1 MKIALDLVREDTPG
15 PKWRGLYRCFWPAY
29 ESWYYGEESG
39 ERPPRVVAE
48 QSLRRHMP
56 ELMPTYRR
64 LVDLAGGGPQAA
76 RFLTLY
82 GPAPYL
88 SGCSQAVWT
97 RGEPA
102 LVRNYDYSPRL
113 WEAVLLATAWGDRR
127 VLAMSDCL
135 WGVLDGVN
143 DSGLAVSL
151 AFGGR
156 KVVGDGFGSPLILRY
171 VLETCDDAAAA
182 RRALGRMSTHMA
194 YNITVLDAGGDHFT
208 AFLAP
213 DREAQIT
220 TQPFATNHQEGPGWD
235 SYIAAT
241 GSVER
246 EALLARHLEGPDTSL
261 EELVALFLR
270 PPLLGSQ
277 YQRAMG
283 TLYTAVY
290 YPLRGQVELRWPNLT
305 VRRSLEDFEESEV
318 VVDLAGV
325 GEGEVVLSPPRPS

>member
-1 MKIALDLVREDTPG
+1 VKIALDLIKEDTPG
-15 PKWRGLYRCFWPAY
+15 PKWRGLYQRFWPAY
-29 ESWYYGEESG
+29 KRWYYADESG

-48 QSLRRHMP
+48 QSLRQHMP

-64 LVDLAGGGPQAA
+64 LLDLAGGGPQEAG
-76 RFLTLY
+76 FLTLY

-113 WEAVLLATAWGDRR
+113 WEAVLLATRWGDRR

-135 WGVLDGVN
+135 WGALDGVN

-156 KVVGDGFGSPLILRY
+156 TVVGDGFGSPLILRY
-171 VLETCDDAAAA
+171 MLETCSDAAAA
-182 RRALGRMSTHMA
+182 RKVLRRVATHMA
-194 YNITVLDAGGDHFT
+194 YNITVLDADGDHFT

-213 DREAQIT
+213 DREPLIT
-220 TQPFATNHQEGPGWD
+220 SQAFATNHQEGPGWD
-235 SYIAAT
+235 RYIEAT
-241 GSVER
+241 GSLER
-246 EALLARHLEGPDTSL
+246 EALLAAHLDGADNSL
-261 EELVALFLR
+261 EDLVALFQR

-290 YPLRGQVELRWPNLT
+290 YPRQGRVELRWPHTT
-305 VRRSLEDFEESEV
+305 VRRSLDDFEEGEQ
-318 VVDLAGV
+318 VVDLAGAED
-325 GEGEVVLSPPRPS
+325 GESPLSPPRPF

>member
-15 PKWRGLYRCFWPAY
+15 PKWRGLFDRFWPAY
-29 ESWYYGEESG
+29 QRWYYGEGSG

-48 QSLRRHMP
+48 QHLRQEMP
-56 ELMPTYRR
+56 ELLPIYRR
-64 LVDLAGGGPQAA
+64 LVDLAGGGSQAA

-88 SGCSQAVWT
+88 SGCSQAVWI
-97 RGEPA
+97 GDEPA

-156 KVVGDGFGSPLILRY
+156 TVVGDGFGSPLILRY
-171 VLETCDDAAAA
+171 VLQTCDDAAAA
-182 RRALGRMSTHMA
+182 RRVLQRVPTHMA
-194 YNITVLDAGGDHFT
+194 YNITALDAGGDHFT

-213 DREAQIT
+213 DREPQIT

-235 SYIAAT
+235 PYIAAT

-246 EALLARHLEGPDTSL
+246 GALLAAYLRGSGTSV

-277 YQRAMG
+277 YHRAMG

-290 YPLRGQVELRWPNLT
+290 YPRRGQVELRWPHLT
-305 VRRSLEDFEESEV
+305 VRRSLQDFEEG
-318 VVDLAGV
+318 VVDVDLTGV
-325 GEGEVVLSPPRPS
+325 GEGEAILSPPRPS

>member
-15 PKWRGLYRCFWPAY
+15 PKWRGLFDRFWPAY
-29 ESWYYGEESG
+29 RRWDYGEGSG
-39 ERPPRVVAE
+39 QRPPRVVAE
-48 QSLRRHMP
+48 QHLRKEMP

-64 LVDLAGGGPQAA
+64 LLDLAGGGPQAA
-76 RFLTLY
+76 RFLSLY

-88 SGCSQAVWT
+88 SGCSQAVWI
-97 RGEPA
+97 GDEPA

-156 KVVGDGFGSPLILRY
+156 TVVGDGFGSPLILRY

-182 RRALGRMSTHMA
+182 RRVLQRVPTHMA
-194 YNITVLDAGGDHFT
+194 YNITALDAGGDHFT

-213 DREAQIT
+213 DREPQIT
-220 TQPFATNHQEGPGWD
+220 TRPFATNHQDGPGWD
-235 SYIAAT
+235 RYIAAT

-246 EALLARHLEGPDTSL
+246 EALLAGYLQGAGTSV
-261 EELVALFLR
+261 EELVGLFLR

-277 YQRAMG
+277 YDRAMG

-290 YPLRGQVELRWPNLT
+290 YPRRGQVELRWPHLT
-305 VRRSLEDFEESEV
+305 VQRSLQDFAEGV
-318 VVDLAGV
+318 VNVDLTGV
-325 GEGEVVLSPPRPS
+325 GEGEAVLSPPIPS

>member
-1 MKIALDLVREDTPG
+1 VKIALDLVREDTPG
-15 PKWRGLYRCFWPAY
+15 PKWRGLFDRFWPAY
-29 ESWYYGEESG
+29 QRWYYGEGSG

-48 QSLRRHMP
+48 QHLRKEMP

-64 LVDLAGGGPQAA
+64 LVDLAGGGPQEA
-76 RFLTLY
+76 RFLSLY

-88 SGCSQAVWT
+88 SGCSQAVWI
-97 RGEPA
+97 GDEPA

-156 KVVGDGFGSPLILRY
+156 TVVGDGFGSPLILRY

-182 RRALGRMSTHMA
+182 RRVLQRVPTHMA
-194 YNITVLDAGGDHFT
+194 YNITALDAGGDHFT

-213 DREAQIT
+213 DREPLIS
-220 TQPFATNHQEGPGWD
+220 TQPFATNHQDGPGWD
-235 SYIAAT
+235 HYIAAT

-246 EALLARHLEGPDTSL
+246 EALLAGYLQGAGTSV

-277 YQRAMG
+277 YDRAMG

-290 YPLRGQVELRWPNLT
+290 YPRRGQVELRWPHLT
-305 VRRSLEDFEESEV
+305 VQRSLQNFEEGFV
-318 VVDLAGV
+318 DVDLTGV
-325 GEGEVVLSPPRPS
+325 GEGEAVLSPPRPS

>member
-15 PKWRGLYRCFWPAY
+15 PKWRGLFDRFWPAY
-29 ESWYYGEESG
+29 RRWYYAEGSG

-48 QSLRRHMP
+48 QHLRKEMP

-64 LVDLAGGGPQAA
+64 LLDLAGGGPQAA
-76 RFLTLY
+76 RFLSLY

-88 SGCSQAVWT
+88 SGCSQAVWI
-97 RGEPA
+97 GDEPA

-156 KVVGDGFGSPLILRY
+156 TVVGDGFGSPLILRY

-182 RRALGRMSTHMA
+182 RRVLQRVPTHMA
-194 YNITVLDAGGDHFT
+194 YNITALDAGGDHFT

-213 DREAQIT
+213 DREPQIT
-220 TQPFATNHQEGPGWD
+220 TRPFATNHQDGPGWD
-235 SYIAAT
+235 RYIAAT

-246 EALLARHLEGPDTSL
+246 EALLAGYLQGAGTSV
-261 EELVALFLR
+261 EELVGLFLR

-277 YQRAMG
+277 YDRAMG

-290 YPLRGQVELRWPNLT
+290 YPRRGQVELRWPHLT
-305 VRRSLEDFEESEV
+305 VQRSLQDFEEGV
-318 VVDLAGV
+318 VNVDLTGV
-325 GEGEVVLSPPRPS
+325 GEGEAVLSPPIPS